1 MSLVEYLICFKGCVG
16 CLRGEMNLFRV
27 RAERVVC
34 KTGRVAGLCTSRCRT
49 CRFESLTPCVLKT
62 ISTLFGFP
70 LHVTGYMKLTHLRAI
85 NTPGTDI
92 KTIKYTLFQS
102 SKRMT
107 EGVESIKLAR
117 SRLMSRGCKT
127 EQKRPT

>member
-1 MSLVEYLICFKGCVG
+1 VQD
-16 CLRGEMNLFRV
+16 
-27 RAERVVC
+27 
-34 KTGRVAGLCTSRCRT
+34 RT
-49 CRFESLTPCVLKT
+49 CRPTVHLTVPHVSIRKSDALWIKT

-70 LHVTGYMKLTHLRAI
+70 LHVTGYMKLTHLRAV

-102 SKRMT
+102 SKRMI

-127 EQKRPT
+127 E